1 MVCLDTDFLVAL
13 LRGDKEAEEKSAFLD
28 NVGIRKTTTPIN
40 AFELFIG
47 AYLSAKNTENADLV
61 RDLLLSLEILAFNL
75 AACEKGGE
83 FEAALRKRGEEIGIR
98 DVMIAA
104 ISHIH
109 DETLVTR
116 NIRHYSRI
124 DGLKLDTW

>member
-1 MVCLDTDFLVAL
+1 M
-13 LRGDKEAEEKSAFLD
+13 
-28 NVGIRKTTTPIN
+28 
-40 AFELFIG
+40 FIG
-47 AYLSAKNTENADLV
+47 AYLSTKNTENADLV
-61 RDLLLSLEILAFNL
+61 RALLLSLEILEFNL

-98 DVMIAA
+98 VVMIAA